1 MKRYICYDV
10 TSTCTKSGNTK
21 AVCKH
26 ATTLFII
33 VEMYILFD
41 DPSPLFHLLYMVLTS
56 NFQFSTYIYIYIK
69 RGNYSCMHHER
80 SGSLAPLIPNLA
92 TRSM

>member
-1 MKRYICYDV
+1 MNDTTMNDCCSV

-26 ATTLFII
+26 ATTLFIT

-41 DPSPLFHLLYMVLTS
+41 DPSPLFYLLYMILTS
-56 NFQFSTYIYIYIK
+56 RFQFLEVKVFLYVS
-69 RGNYSCMHHER
+69 
-80 SGSLAPLIPNLA
+80 
-92 TRSM
+92 